1 MTSEVARTWLL
12 PMVLEMASDNVPNIR
27 FNVAKAL
34 ETMAPVCGKNVSD
47 EQIRPVLSLLAE
59 DSDRDVRFF
68 AVKSLEAIEKEFG
81 TLKHS

>member
-1 MTSEVARTWLL
+1 
-12 PMVLEMASDNVPNIR
+12 
-27 FNVAKAL
+27 
-34 ETMAPVCGKNVSD
+34 MAPVCGKNVSD